1 MKTAIADLRGR
12 RLWDSRGRPTI
23 EVEVRTCGG
32 GRGRAIAPAGAST
45 GSREAVD
52 LRDEGAAF
60 GGFGVRRVLY
70 GIENEIAP
78 LLRGRNA
85 ADQQA
90 IDLLL
95 KALDGTPEKR
105 RLGANALV
113 ATSMAVARAAAATMG
128 VPLWRHLAQGGT
140 VPALPL
146 PQIQIFGGGAHA
158 GGRLDVQDF
167 MVVAVGAPDFPT
179 ALDWTAEIYRR
190 AGDLLAAEGRLRGVA
205 DEGGWWPAF
214 DGNREALETLLRAIE
229 AAGRIPG
236 EEVAIALDIAA
247 SVLHSEG
254 RYRLRR
260 DGRELDGDAFRELLL
275 EWLARFPIVSVE
287 DPLAEHDPAGF
298 AAFTAAAGPRI
309 QVVADDLVVT
319 DAGRIREAAA
329 IGAANAVLVKPNQV
343 GTLSEALAAVRAARE
358 AGWNAIASARSGE
371 SEDVTILHLAVGWGL
386 PQLKVGALARGERT
400 AKWNEGLRLAE
411 DLPGGGAL
419 PPPGSFPWGRS

>member
-1 MKTAIADLRGR
+1 MKTAIAVLRGR
-12 RLWDSRGRPTI
+12 RLWDSRGRPTV
-23 EVEVRTCGG
+23 EVEVCTRGG

-52 LRDEGAAF
+52 LRDGGAAF
-60 GGFGVRRVLY
+60 GGFDVRRVLY

-95 KALDGTPEKR
+95 KELDGTPEKR

-128 VPLWRHLAQGGT
+128 VPLWRHLAQGET
-140 VPALPL
+140 VPVLPL

-158 GGRLDVQDF
+158 GGRVDVQDF

-190 AGDLLAAEGRLRGVA
+190 AGELMAETGRLRGVA
-205 DEGGWWPAF
+205 DEGGWWPVF
-214 DGNREALETLLRAIE
+214 DANEEALETLLRAIA

-247 SVLHSEG
+247 SELHSDG

-260 DGRELDGDAFRELLL
+260 ENRELDGDAFRELLL
-275 EWLARFPIVSVE
+275 DWLNRFPIVSVE
-287 DPLAEHDPAGF
+287 DPLAEDDPAGF
-298 AAFTAAAGPRI
+298 AAFTTAAGPRV

-329 IGAANAVLVKPNQV
+329 VGAASAVLVKPNQV

-358 AGWNAIASARSGE
+358 MGWNVIASARSGE
-371 SEDVTILHLAVGWGL
+371 SEDVTIVHLAVGWGL
-386 PQLKVGALARGERT
+386 SQLKVGALARGERT

-411 DLPGGGAL
+411 ELPGGGTL
-419 PPPGSFPWGRS
+419 PPAGNFPWGRS